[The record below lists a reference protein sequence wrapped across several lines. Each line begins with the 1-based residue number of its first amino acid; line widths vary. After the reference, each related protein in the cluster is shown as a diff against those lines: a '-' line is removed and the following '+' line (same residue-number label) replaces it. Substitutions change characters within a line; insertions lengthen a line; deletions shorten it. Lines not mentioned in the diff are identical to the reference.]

1 MVNVAFKDRLK
12 SLRSE
17 RGITQEDLAQA
28 LGLPSSTIRRYESSE
43 EGMPKNERLQ
53 MLANFFN
60 CSVDYLLER
69 TNEKQSENEKESDY
83 SLPEST
89 YEHVIREAEAKYGVN
104 LRDDPVVNATLRELI
119 LNLAK
124 MRKENQ

>member
-1 MVNVAFKDRLK
+1 MNILAFKDRLK

-17 RGITQEDLAQA
+17 RGITQEDLAKV

-43 EGMPKNERLQ
+43 EGMPKQERLQ
-53 MLANFFN
+53 IIANYFN

-69 TNEKQSENEKESDY
+69 TDERYTENQKESGF
-83 SLPEST
+83 SLPESV
-89 YEHVIREAEAKYGVN
+89 YEHVIKEAEEKYGVN

-119 LNLAK
+119 LGIAK
-124 MRKENQ
+124 SKK